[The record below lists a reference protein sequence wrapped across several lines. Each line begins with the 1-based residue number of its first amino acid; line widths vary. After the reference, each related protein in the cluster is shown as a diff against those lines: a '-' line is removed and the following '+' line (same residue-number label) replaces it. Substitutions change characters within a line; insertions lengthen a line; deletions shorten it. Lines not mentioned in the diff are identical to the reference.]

1 MTTTSCYSPSIARIC
16 TPVDS
21 TKQAVGT
28 GWIIENTSDTK
39 DITFLTNA
47 HVVAPGA
54 HHTIELAWAHGRK
67 MPAEV
72 VALCYDRDIALL
84 KLSREVYNAAIK
96 DYLDEKSPE
105 TELIASAPALKLA
118 TSDMYK
124 PIGTMVWCQGHPLGL
139 PNQQVSWGNTRGVYN
154 MPNGEQRYLIQA
166 PINHGNSG
174 GPVFTKFEGKD
185 YVVGISTMKLSGKQ
199 VEGEGGMI
207 IESEIRAILPTM
219 MQHLEVK
226 VDEADKVSA
235 IQRMLA
241 SVLGIPPDK
250 IKIANGKLHAPT
262 PGHSKLAEEDH
273 EQMRWLH
280 DNWRTFNT
288 KWVENTCGG
297 TVQGQPRTFEAWFH
311 RHVWDKTSQDFHYN
325 GDSLMNFVVC
335 AGSRGLYSEL
345 TKTKNNAGGWKE
357 VRLGLKDHVV
367 SMDMSH
373 IMHHAAVPHLIHA
386 PILGFENI
394 QPVSNVDY
402 DVYYNCGK
410 DVNGIIVNTVLPRS
424 LYEKAGGKEGDLI
437 YAFCVNQINCE
448 NGSVNKKLREYVKL
462 DREGNFSENGS
473 GLGCKISLATMCHHL
488 EWYKDGDKT
497 ANQIIFHVLRAGG
510 DKFDLATKFQP
521 PSTKD
526 LPEMKVLTPFN
537 NESKPPPGMKIG
549 DIALAQCN
557 VNIVKKFKLM
567 EYFDTK
573 KQYQFKVVCL
583 GSSKHHI
590 APGSTLTHMSAITDG
605 EVNNEM
611 NVDKIKSWEE
621 FIKTVKDF
629 QLRCQGD
636 DKPKFWKAVFERPGF
651 KTTIIHKIG

>member
-28 GWIIENTSDTK
+28 GWIIENDSDTK

-72 VALCYDRDIALL
+72 VAICYDRDIALL
-84 KLSREVYNAAIK
+84 KLSREVYENAIK
-96 DYLDEKSPE
+96 DYLTEGDKE

-124 PIGTMVWCQGHPLGL
+124 PIGTSVWCQGHPLGL

-174 GPVFTKFEGKD
+174 GPVFTKIDDED

-219 MQHLEVK
+219 MQHLNIEVP
-226 VDEADKVSA
+226 VMDKVSA

-241 SVLGIPPDK
+241 SVLGIPPGK
-250 IKIANGKLHAPT
+250 IKIANGKLHAPQ
-262 PGHSKLAEEDH
+262 HNSKLSEEDH
-273 EQMRWLH
+273 KQMAWLH

-288 KWVENTCGG
+288 QWVENTCGG

-311 RHVWDKTSQDFHYN
+311 RHVWDKTAQDFHYN
-325 GDSLMNFVVC
+325 GDSLMNFAVC
-335 AGSRGLYSEL
+335 AGNRGLYSEL
-345 TKTKNNAGGWKE
+345 TKIKNIAGGWKE

-394 QPVSNVDY
+394 QAISNIDY

-410 DVNGIIVNTVLPRS
+410 DVNGIIINTVLPRS
-424 LYEKAGGKEGDLI
+424 LYAKAGGHEADLI
-437 YAFCVNQINCE
+437 HAF
-448 NGSVNKKLREYVKL
+448 SVNLINSETDEVIKHGATVKL
-462 DREGNFSENGS
+462 DREGNFSENGM

-488 EWYKDGDKT
+488 PWYKDGDKT
-497 ANQIIFHVLRAGG
+497 ANQIVFHVYREGG
-510 DKFDLATKFQP
+510 TQVKLSTKFQSP
-521 PSTKD
+521 TVED
-526 LPEMKVLTPFN
+526 LPEMKMLTPFN
-537 NESKPPPGMKIG
+537 NESRPPPGMKIG

-590 APGSTLTHMSAITDG
+590 APGSTLTHMSAISGDKLDNDMD
-605 EVNNEM
+605 VNN
-611 NVDKIKSWEE
+611 IKSWEE
-621 FIKTVKDF
+621 FENTVKEF
-629 QLRCQGD
+629 QRHCEGEN
-636 DKPKFWKAVFERPGF
+636 KPKFWKAVFERPGF

>member
-1 MTTTSCYSPSIARIC
+1 MTDTSCYSPSIARIC

-28 GWIIENTSDTK
+28 GWIIKNTSKTN

-84 KLSREVYNAAIK
+84 KLSREIYDAAIK
-96 DYLDEKSPE
+96 DYLDENSPE
-105 TELIASAPALKLA
+105 TKLIKSAPALELA
-118 TSDMYK
+118 SSDMYK

-174 GPVFTKFEGKD
+174 GPVFTKFEGQNR
-185 YVVGISTMKLSGKQ
+185 VVGISTMKLSGKQ

-219 MQHLEVK
+219 MQHLEVP
-226 VDEADKVSA
+226 VDEMSKVSA

-241 SVLGIPPDK
+241 SVLGIPPEK
-250 IKIANGKLHAPT
+250 IKIANGKLHKNT
-262 PGHSKLAEEDH
+262 QTSKQVEEDH
-273 EQMRWLH
+273 EQVVWLN
-280 DNWRTFNT
+280 DNWQHFNA
-288 KWVENTCGG
+288 KWIENVCGG
-297 TVQGQPRTFEAWFH
+297 TVKGEPRHFQAWFH
-311 RHVWDKTSQDFHYN
+311 RHVYDKNTENYLYN
-325 GDSLMNFVVC
+325 GESLFNFVVC
-335 AGSRGLYSEL
+335 AGMRNKFNEVTTL
-345 TKTKNNAGGWKE
+345 KNQVGGWKE

-367 SMDMSH
+367 SLNMQH
-373 IMHHAAVPHLIHA
+373 IMHHTAVPHLIHA

-410 DVNGIIVNTVLPRS
+410 NVNGIIVNTVLPRS

-437 YAFCVNQINCE
+437 YAF
-448 NGSVNKKLREYVKL
+448 SVNKINCKDGTVQMKLRDTVKL
-462 DREGNFSENGS
+462 DREGNFSEDGS

-488 EWYKDGDKT
+488 EWYKEGDEQ
-497 ANQIIFHVLRAGG
+497 ANQIVFHVYRKGG
-510 DKFDLATKFQP
+510 KQIDLTSKFQP
-521 PSTKD
+521 PAEAD
-526 LPEMKVLTPFN
+526 LPEMKMLTPFN

-590 APGSTLTHMSAITDG
+590 APGSTLTRMSAISGDK
-605 EVNNEM
+605 VDDEM
-611 NVDKIKSWEE
+611 DVDKIKSWEE
-621 FIKTVKDF
+621 FTNTIKEF

-651 KTTIIHKIG
+651 KTTIIHKI

>member
-1 MTTTSCYSPSIARIC
+1 
-16 TPVDS
+16 
-21 TKQAVGT
+21 
-28 GWIIENTSDTK
+28 
-39 DITFLTNA
+39 
-47 HVVAPGA
+47 
-54 HHTIELAWAHGRK
+54 
-67 MPAEV
+67 
-72 VALCYDRDIALL
+72 
-84 KLSREVYNAAIK
+84 
-96 DYLDEKSPE
+96 
-105 TELIASAPALKLA
+105 
-118 TSDMYK
+118 
-124 PIGTMVWCQGHPLGL
+124 LGL

-174 GPVFTKFEGKD
+174 GPVFTRFDLKD

-219 MQHLEVK
+219 MQHLKAPVP
-226 VDEADKVSA
+226 VMDKVSA

-250 IKIANGKLHAPT
+250 IKIANGKLHAPG

-273 EQMRWLH
+273 KQMAWLQ

-311 RHVWDKTSQDFHYN
+311 RHVWDKTAQDFHYN

-335 AGSRGLYSEL
+335 AGSRGLYSDL
-345 TKTKNNAGGWKE
+345 TKIKNNSGGWKE

-367 SMDMSH
+367 SLDMSH
-373 IMHHAAVPHLIHA
+373 IMHHASVPHLIHA

-402 DVYYNCGK
+402 DVYYNCGR
-410 DVNGIIVNTVLPRS
+410 DVNGVIVNTVLPRS
-424 LYEKAGGKEGDLI
+424 LFEKAGGKEGDLI
-437 YAFCVNQINCE
+437 HAF
-448 NGSVNKKLREYVKL
+448 SVNRIDCKDDSVIEELRKYVKL
-462 DREGNFSENGS
+462 DREGNFSEDGS

-488 EWYKDGDKT
+488 EWYKEGDKE
-497 ANQIIFHVLRAGG
+497 ANQIVFHVYREGG
-510 DKFDLATKFQP
+510 DKFDLTTKFQP
-521 PSTKD
+521 PNEKD
-526 LPEMKVLTPFN
+526 LPEMKMLTPFN

-567 EYFDTK
+567 EYAETK

-590 APGSTLTHMSAITDG
+590 APGSTLTYMSAISGSKVDN
-605 EVNNEM
+605 EMDVNN
-611 NVDKIKSWEE
+611 IKSWEE
-621 FIKTVKDF
+621 FTNTVKEF